1 VNVAIATVEWLPEE
15 FKDDDLL
22 VRALHARSASA
33 TAVPWDDARAD
44 WQAFDLVVIRS
55 TWDYARRHDEFL
67 AWVDEIG
74 DRLENA
80 PELVRWNSDKRYL
93 ADLREA
99 GLPVVETT
107 YVGPEAA
114 VPSLSGTVVVKPTV
128 SGGARDTGRFG
139 HGAHASAI
147 DLIRAIGASGRT
159 AMVQPYLQ
167 SVDTEGEAA
176 IVSVDGRLS
185 HGLRKRAVLTREGVA
200 PTRDDRIGAAEA
212 MYDPDLVTAATPAD
226 DELVVARE
234 IVDYLA
240 RRFEGPPLYA
250 RVDLAR
256 DADGAPLV
264 LELEAVEPSLYLALA
279 PGATE
284 TLADAIVARAAC
296 DTRRR
301 PARCGTPPRR

>member
-1 VNVAIATVEWLPEE
+1 VNVAIATVEWVPEE
-15 FKDDDLL
+15 FKDDELL
-22 VRALHARSASA
+22 IDALRSRGASAS
-33 TAVPWDDARAD
+33 AVPWDDPATD
-44 WQAFDLVVIRS
+44 WAACDLVVIRS
-55 TWDYARRHDEFL
+55 TWDYAGRHDEFL
-67 AWVDEIG
+67 GWVDEVG

-80 PELVRWNSDKRYL
+80 PALVRWNSDKHYL
-93 ADLREA
+93 ADLA
-99 GLPVVETT
+99 GAGFPVVETT

-128 SGGARDTGRFG
+128 SGGGRDTGRFG

-147 DLIRAIGASGRT
+147 NLIRAIGASGRT
-159 AMVQPYLQ
+159 AMVQPYLKA
-167 SVDTEGEAA
+167 VDTEGEAA
-176 IVSVDGRLS
+176 IVFVHGQFS

-212 MYDPDLVTAATPAD
+212 MYDPDLVTAATPAN

-264 LELEAVEPSLYLALA
+264 LELEAVEPSLYLGLV
-279 PGATE
+279 PGATD
-284 TLADAIVARAAC
+284 TFADAIVARV
-296 DTRRR
+296 R
-301 PARCGTPPRR
+301 G